1 MIKIKLPNN
10 KEVELDPAS
19 LGNLTAEQQANIAGF
34 INALAKPEPPT
45 PPPSEPA
52 PPAMIVAPAH
62 EVKVYKTAPA
72 KPQPRASGH
81 SNRVPRPDTL
91 PSDANPHDRAKLLLQ
106 ARPRSHRAM
115 DLVLV
120 RVGRMGALTN
130 DFVQAVNVSQSEVS
144 RAISGLRKIE
154 AESPLPSGSLLQERQ
169 EGRSTRWYAGT
180 LLAEMLGVTP
190 QDSPQSH
197 TEGASSM

>member
-1 MIKIKLPNN
+1 
-10 KEVELDPAS
+10 
-19 LGNLTAEQQANIAGF
+19 
-34 INALAKPEPPT
+34 
-45 PPPSEPA
+45 
-52 PPAMIVAPAH
+52 
-62 EVKVYKTAPA
+62 
-72 KPQPRASGH
+72 
-81 SNRVPRPDTL
+81 
-91 PSDANPHDRAKLLLQ
+91 
-106 ARPRSHRAM
+106 M

-130 DFVQAVNVSQSEVS
+130 DFVRAVNVSQSEVS

-190 QDSPQSH
+190 QDSSQSN

>member
-34 INALAKPEPPT
+34 INALAKPEPPAQ
-45 PPPSEPA
+45 PPSQPF
-52 PPAMIVAPAH
+52 PPAIIASPEMKTKEAAPAG
-62 EVKVYKTAPA
+62 
-72 KPQPRASGH
+72 PQPRGARH

-91 PSDANPHDRAKLLLQ
+91 PSDASPHDRAKLLLQ

-115 DLVLV
+115 DHVLV
-120 RVGRMGALTN
+120 RVGRTGALTN

-190 QDSPQSH
+190 QDSPQSRI
-197 TEGASSM
+197 EGAASM

>member
-34 INALAKPEPPT
+34 INALAKPDPPT
-45 PPPSEPA
+45 PPASEPA

-62 EVKVYKTAPA
+62 THETAPA
-72 KPQPRASGH
+72 KPQSRAARH
-81 SNRVPRPDTL
+81 SNRVPRPDAL
-91 PSDANPHDRAKLLLQ
+91 PSDASPYDRAKLLLH

-115 DLVLV
+115 DHVLV

-190 QDSPQSH
+190 QDSSQSH